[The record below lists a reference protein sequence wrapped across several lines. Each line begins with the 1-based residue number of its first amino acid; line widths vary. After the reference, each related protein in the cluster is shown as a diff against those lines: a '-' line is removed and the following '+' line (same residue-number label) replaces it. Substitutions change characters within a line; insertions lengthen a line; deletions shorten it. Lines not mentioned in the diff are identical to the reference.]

1 MYLCVMFSII
11 EHIEYLLTCHDC
23 VVVPGWG
30 AFIANYREARYDES
44 REMLERPL
52 RWIGFNANVSH
63 NDGLLAHSL
72 MRREGLTYE
81 QAMSF
86 IADSVTTFRQQLA
99 MDCEVSMGRLGYFRR
114 NEGRYIEFVPF
125 SRFNAADHYYG
136 LANLEVKT
144 VCALEK
150 ELAQQESQAEQEPAA
165 IIPQE
170 RNLFSRKA
178 TRIAAS
184 VVALV
189 GLGILL
195 STPIIVDRN
204 HSTASMAPTISAP
217 QSQQLDITVQEGVV
231 AQEIAPVKAYQGIA
245 DEGNTA
251 GKYYMVIATLR
262 DQQELEAFK
271 AANPSL
277 VPYMKML
284 EYKGMMC
291 VYVARGDDYSK
302 LMSLRNELPEGL
314 RNVWLYH

>member
-1 MYLCVMFSII
+1 MMFSII

-30 AFIANYREARYDES
+30 AFIANYREARYDET

-63 NDGLLAHSL
+63 NDGLLAQSL

-86 IADSVTTFRQQLA
+86 IADSVATFRQQLA

-114 NEGRYIEFVPF
+114 NEGRYIEYVPF
-125 SRFNAADHYYG
+125 SRFNAADQYYG
-136 LANLEVKT
+136 LANLELKT
-144 VCALEK
+144 VSALEK
-150 ELAQQESQAEQEPAA
+150 ELSQQEVLVEQESTA

-184 VVALV
+184 VVALI

-195 STPIIVDRN
+195 STPIIVDHN
-204 HSTASMAPTISAP
+204 HDTASMAPTISAP
-217 QSQQLDITVQEGVV
+217 QSQQLDATVQEGVV
-231 AQEIAPVKAYQGIA
+231 AQEIAPVNTYQGIA
-245 DEGNTA
+245 DEGNTQ

-277 VPYMKML
+277 VPYMKMM

-291 VYVARGDDYSK
+291 VYVARSDSYNK
-302 LMSLRNELPEGL
+302 LMSLRDELPKGL
-314 RNVWLYH
+314 RDVWLYH